1 MDPCDAVAFLLS
13 KVLYDQPH
21 HSCNRFLVD
30 ESRIVNLRA
39 HILHKENTRGP
50 LQFVREYVQVIE
62 IR

>member
-39 HILHKENTRGP
+39 HIPHKENTRGP